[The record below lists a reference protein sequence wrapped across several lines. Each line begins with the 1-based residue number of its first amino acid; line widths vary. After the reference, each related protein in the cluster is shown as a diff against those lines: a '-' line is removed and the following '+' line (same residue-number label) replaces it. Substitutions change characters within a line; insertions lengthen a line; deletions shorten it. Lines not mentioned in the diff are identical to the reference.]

1 MYLLSLWSLVLEIL
15 DEVVDGLKMYVFDG
29 HQIALV
35 PIAVLQAKPF
45 SFT

>member
-15 DEVVDGLKMYVFDG
+15 DEVVDGLKRYVFDG
-29 HQIALV
+29 DQIALV
-35 PIAVLQAKPF
+35 PIALLQAMPF